1 MLFALTKEENP
12 VFCDL
17 DDTGGHYA
25 KFIKPSSLSQTHKD
39 KYWTVSLVLRI
50 LNSETQRTREQN
62 GDF

>member
-1 MLFALTKEENP
+1 VRYVYIHVHTHIQTYIHTGMLFALTKEENP

-39 KYWTVSLVLRI
+39 KY
-50 LNSETQRTREQN
+50 
-62 GDF
+62 